1 VKNNYEKEIEEL
13 KLFIISYFKKFHKV
27 PSMSLVTDKFKYGK
41 DKAFLYYRTLQE
53 RGFLKR
59 NYANYQVEEKKLEI
73 PVIPE
78 EEKKEK
84 KEISFISP
92 FIIFLIRICMG
103 IIGIGASVLSIYYT
117 GIWLNETL
125 PVILAF
131 SLSTFMILFSV
142 MCFEVVII
150 FWKRKLKVLIPFF
163 IILWLIVIVFSM
175 TSTVAGQYN
184 QRIKNE
190 NENKSNNFEKIKKKN
205 ESVIYNKEERDL
217 EKRIIRKEGTLEAA
231 NDILNSFDMEKK
243 EEFIKEYNDA
253 YWKMKN
259 EEKEL
264 NSLYKKLELKRE
276 EIKKFNAEEVTE
288 VGMSEETEIQSASF
302 YVWVSTILK
311 IEPIFIQF
319 WLSTFPAI
327 FIDII
332 ASLGLAVSMFLK
344 KEGKKNV

>member
-1 VKNNYEKEIEEL
+1 MKEDNYEKEIEEL

-78 EEKKEK
+78 EEKKEE

-131 SLSTFMILFSV
+131 SLSTF
-142 MCFEVVII
+142 
-150 FWKRKLKVLIPFF
+150 
-163 IILWLIVIVFSM
+163 IILWLVVIVFSM

-190 NENKSNNFEKIKKKN
+190 NENKSNNFEVIKKKS
-205 ESVIYNKEERDL
+205 ESEIYNKEERGL
-217 EKRIIRKEGTLEAA
+217 EKRIIRKEETLEAA

-253 YWKMKN
+253 YKKMKI

-264 NSLYKKLELKRE
+264 NSLYKLLDEKRK
-276 EIKKFNAEEVTE
+276 EIKKFNSQEVTE

-311 IEPIFIQF
+311 IEPVFIQF